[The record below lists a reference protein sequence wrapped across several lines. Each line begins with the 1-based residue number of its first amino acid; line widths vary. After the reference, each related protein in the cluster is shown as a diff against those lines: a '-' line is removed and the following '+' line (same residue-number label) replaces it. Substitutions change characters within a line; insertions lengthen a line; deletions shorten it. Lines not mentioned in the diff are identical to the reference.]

1 MGQIDFNDLLK
12 SYNFTC
18 AKCGFEQNARPS
30 LMMKSFHE
38 NSGMGSCLEC
48 GQFLALKISADG
60 TRMKSMIW
68 DEYLKEKG
76 IVKENA

>member
-1 MGQIDFNDLLK
+1 MTIDFNNLQEFYD
-12 SYNFTC
+12 FTC
-18 AKCGFEQNARPS
+18 AKCGYEQNARPS
-30 LMMKSFHE
+30 LMMKSLHK

-48 GQFLALKISADG
+48 KEFLSLKISEDG
-60 TRMKSMIW
+60 TRMESMVW